1 MNKNE
6 VEKLVEMK
14 QRKMLELERLENRH
28 NIIQANYE
36 NKMNKIRDK
45 KYQEKQ
51 RYNAKVKNLE
61 RVIDKIKK
69 QIVLE
74 KAFVSG
80 IDKE

>member
-6 VEKLVEMK
+6 VEKLVEKK
-14 QRKMLELERLENRH
+14 QKKIMELGRLEDRYNVSD
-28 NIIQANYE
+28 A
-36 NKMNKIRDK
+36 KFDNKIEKLKNR

-51 RYNAKVKNLE
+51 NYETKRKNLE

-69 QIVLE
+69 QITLE

>member
-1 MNKNE
+1 MEKNN
-6 VEKLVEMK
+6 VEKLVELK
-14 QRKMLELERLENRH
+14 QKKMMELERLEDRH
-28 NIIQANYE
+28 NVRDANYD
-36 NKMNKIRDK
+36 NKMAKLKNR

-51 RYNAKVKNLE
+51 NYETKHKNLE

-80 IDKE
+80 IDKD